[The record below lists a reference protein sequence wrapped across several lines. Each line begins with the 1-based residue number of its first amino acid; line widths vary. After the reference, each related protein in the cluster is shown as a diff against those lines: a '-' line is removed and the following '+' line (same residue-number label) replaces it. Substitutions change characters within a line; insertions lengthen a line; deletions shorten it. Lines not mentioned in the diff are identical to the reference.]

1 MFRADIRLPL
11 RPQTTPNSIIEM
23 KNLTL
28 VLGSFALLF
37 ASCSKQ
43 PVQNPGTGNNTQHEV
58 NIEYRITNI
67 SGNVSIEY
75 IAPLQGAGVLGTCT
89 AVINKTYETISFTA
103 KNGQVYSIEAR
114 NTNPST
120 QDITVDIYVD
130 GQLFKSGSL
139 NHTTMTASASGRVE

>member
-1 MFRADIRLPL
+1 
-11 RPQTTPNSIIEM
+11 M

-28 VLGSFALLF
+28 ALGSFALLF

-43 PVQNPGTGNNTQHEV
+43 PVTNPATGNNTQHDV
-58 NIEYRITNI
+58 NIEYRITDI
-67 SGNVSIEY
+67 SGNVSVEY
-75 IAPLQGAGVLGTCT
+75 IAPQQGTNALITQT

-103 KNGQVYSIEAR
+103 KNEQVFSIEAK